1 MTSNGLLWNNKFAV
15 GLVAGIGVFTMLGIL
30 YGSFVAQFLA
40 EMLLGMVFM
49 LIILRVAGDKNDK

>member
-15 GLVAGIGVFTMLGIL
+15 GLVAGIGVFSILGIL
-30 YGSFVAQFLA
+30 YNSFAAQFLA

-49 LIILRVAGDKNDK
+49 LIILRVTGGKNDR